1 MSTTTMTLQRFP
13 LTQEGAAICRIL
25 DEAAPTPLD
34 EEEILQRCGCFCT
47 PVTVGETLAK
57 LVQQG
62 RIKDVT
68 RGTARPAPLYA
79 PIMVLTRIEGQRDG
93 ALAIRAVVTELGM
106 AAAIDACEQ
115 ALAAWSLHE
124 RKGMGLNEYGEGFRT
139 AWANWLMINCG

>member
-57 LVQQG
+57 LVQAG
-62 RIKDVT
+62 RIKDAT
-68 RGTARPAPLYA
+68 RGTARPVPLYA
-79 PIMVLTRIEGQRDG
+79 PAMV
-93 ALAIRAVVTELGM
+93 A
-106 AAAIDACEQ
+106 ACEQ
-115 ALAAWSLHE
+115 ALESWARAE
-124 RKGMGLNEYGEGFRT
+124 ADPDMGLDAYGRGFRT